1 MRNVY
6 KLLPPE
12 VVLIIDL
19 SSYACTLSFFFF
31 VYIVLKLS
39 CKKTAHFRNVEAGA
53 KLFLVVMAS
62 AKVHIAELWLGSRG
76 KFLTADWLQAPF
88 SLLRKTEL
96 V

>member
-1 MRNVY
+1 MRKVH

-31 VYIVLKLS
+31 AYIVLKLS

-53 KLFLVVMAS
+53 KFLVYVSS

-76 KFLTADWLQAPF
+76 QFLTTDWLQAPF

>member
-1 MRNVY
+1 MRKV
-6 KLLPPE
+6 
-12 VVLIIDL
+12 IDL
-19 SSYACTLSFFFF
+19 SSYACTLSFFF
-31 VYIVLKLS
+31 IVLKLS
-39 CKKTAHFRNVEAGA
+39 CKKTVHFRNVEAGA
-53 KLFLVVMAS
+53 KFLVDMSS